1 MQQRRSF
8 FHAPLFNT
16 SLFDRSLFNRSL
28 FNRSKPLESDT
39 PRSDTLKRGVFATLV
54 LAGAVIDAAPAF
66 AQAPN
71 PDSGPRAIEEVLIFA
86 DAEAP
91 RALPGSA
98 ARIDQEQI
106 ALEFANDINQLLKTV
121 PGTYIREEDGYGL
134 RPNIGIRGA
143 TSERSSKITLMEDG
157 VMVAPAPYSNPA
169 AYYFPTT
176 LRAHTVEVLKGAP
189 LLRYGPQTTG
199 GVVNIVSTPIP
210 EALGGAVKLRVGEH
224 GEGDLLAHMGAR
236 RGDFGYLIETAQRR
250 SDGFKRID
258 RGGEA
263 GYDLED
269 YVVKLS
275 WARARHSLRF
285 KAQYSDEVSNES
297 YLGLADADFDRD
309 PNRRYGLSS
318 LDEMNARHTGLG
330 LRYGFAFDD
339 TLKIAVLAYHNRF
352 ERDWF
357 RLQNPLP
364 IVNQA
369 NAGDSAARAAL
380 HGRADAFN
388 LEFRSNRRRFDSR
401 GFEASVDQQWGAHSL
416 AYGLRVHDD
425 DMDRFQPGE
434 VYDQIDG
441 KPVFFETL
449 DAIDSHNRLEQA
461 QALSAWCLDRWA
473 VSDDL
478 NVNLALR
485 YEDVESRRREF
496 ARADRSDDPARRR
509 NRSRAWLPGASFAF
523 DIDDQWQVLAGVH
536 RGFSPL
542 GGGAR
547 EFEDPETS
555 VNWEA
560 GIRYRGPWFV
570 EALAFYSDFD
580 NKTENCSNANPCSN
594 GQVAGSFTTGEALIQ
609 GVEIQASRAWN
620 FGALRLP
627 FDLAYTYTDAAL
639 RKASPVDGF
648 AEGDRLAAVPENT
661 LSLRIGLETAPGW
674 GHYAVVKYIGET
686 CVRIGCNRDGGV
698 FERTEDLLVAD
709 LISRYA
715 LNDALLVF
723 LKVENLLDEQSIVSR
738 QPAGA
743 RPNKPR
749 TASIGV
755 QYTF

>member
-1 MQQRRSF
+1 MQNRRLLSR
-8 FHAPLFNT
+8 APLCGIPGPE
-16 SLFDRSLFNRSL
+16 RSPASALRL
-28 FNRSKPLESDT
+28 C
-39 PRSDTLKRGVFATLV
+39 VCAA
-54 LAGAVIDAAPAF
+54 LAAALAAARTF
-66 AQAPN
+66 AQAQN
-71 PDSGPRAIEEVLIFA
+71 PDSDPRAIEEVLIFA
-86 DAEAP
+86 DAEAV

-106 ALEFANDINQLLKTV
+106 AVEFANDINQLLKTV

-176 LRAHTVEVLKGAP
+176 LRAYTVEVLKGAP

-210 EALGGAVKLRVGEH
+210 EELGGAVKLRVGEN
-224 GEGDLLAHMGAR
+224 GEGDLLAHGGAQW
-236 RGDFGYLIETAQRR
+236 GDFGYLIETAQRR
-250 SDGFKRID
+250 SDGFKAID
-258 RGGEA
+258 GGGDA

-275 WARARHSLRF
+275 WARGQHSLRF

-297 YLGLADADFDRD
+297 YLGLTDADFDRD
-309 PNRRYGLSS
+309 PDRRYGLSS
-318 LDEMNARHTGLG
+318 LDAMNAQHTGLS

-339 TLKIAVLAYHNRF
+339 KLKITLLAYHNRF

-364 IVNQA
+364 LVNQA
-369 NAGDSAARAAL
+369 NAGDSAGEAAL

-388 LEFRSNRRRFDSR
+388 LEFRSNRRTFDSR
-401 GFEASVDQQWGAHSL
+401 GWEASINQQWGAHSL
-416 AYGLRVHDD
+416 AYGVRVHDD

-441 KPVFFETL
+441 KPVFFETI
-449 DAIDSHNRLEQA
+449 DATDRNNRLEKA
-461 QALSAWCLDRWA
+461 QALSAWCLERWT

-478 NVNLALR
+478 NFSLALR

-496 ARADRSDDPARRR
+496 ANADRSDDPARRR
-509 NRSRAWLPGASFAF
+509 NSARAWLPGASFTF
-523 DIDDQWQVLAGVH
+523 DIDDKWQLLAGVH

-547 EFEDPETS
+547 EFEESETS
-555 VNWEA
+555 SNWEA
-560 GIRYRGPWFV
+560 GIRYRGPWFI

-620 FGALRLP
+620 FGTLRLP

-648 AEGDRLAAVPENT
+648 AKGDRLAAVPENT

-674 GHYAVVKYIGET
+674 GNYAVVKYIDET
-686 CVRIGCNRDGGV
+686 CVRIGCNSDGGV
-698 FERTEDLLVAD
+698 FERSEDLLVAD

-723 LKVENLLDEQSIVSR
+723 LKVENLLDERSIVSR

-749 TASIGV
+749 TASIGF